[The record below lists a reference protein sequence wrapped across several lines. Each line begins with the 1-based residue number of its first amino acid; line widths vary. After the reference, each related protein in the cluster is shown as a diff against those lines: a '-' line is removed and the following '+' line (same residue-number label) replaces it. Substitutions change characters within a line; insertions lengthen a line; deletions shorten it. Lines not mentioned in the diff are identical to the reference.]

1 MAAYHSTAFRA
12 APLRR
17 FFLYERFHALG
28 LNEIEVLYHTHMV
41 FDTIALIQV
50 FQPAARIIR
59 AVITEPDQPFAY
71 PVALVR
77 HKSTVLSAWPAA
89 RAVPFL
95 EPFPVQV
102 VFPRQVGD
110 AYSAIHPTGGNQY
123 LFHKSD
129 STAGIFVIALICP
142 TNRFFLKPKRGNSA
156 CCSPAACSYFN
167 NLIRFNEIIRR

>member
-1 MAAYHSTAFRA
+1 
-12 APLRR
+12 
-17 FFLYERFHALG
+17 
-28 LNEIEVLYHTHMV
+28 MV

-77 HKSTVLSAWPAA
+77 HKSTVLSARPAA

-110 AYSAIHPTGGNQY
+110 TYIAIHPTGGDQY

-129 STAGIFVIALICP
+129 STARIFVIAQIYP
-142 TNRFFLKPKRGNSA
+142 TNRFFVKPKRGNSA